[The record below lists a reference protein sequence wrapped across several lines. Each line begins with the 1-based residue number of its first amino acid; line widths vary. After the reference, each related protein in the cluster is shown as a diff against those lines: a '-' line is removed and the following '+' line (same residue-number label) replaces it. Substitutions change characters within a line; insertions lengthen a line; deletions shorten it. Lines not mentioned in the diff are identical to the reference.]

1 MSELQ
6 AATHG
11 TGNGWMYHDKPRYD
25 DGDEVPAQYCCQHPG
40 CGEVDQEHWIG
51 GAKMRRCEDCGL
63 PFCPSHIGFF
73 DLCRECGLK
82 CFLDGGM

>member
-1 MSELQ
+1 MSELL

-25 DGDEVPAQYCCQHPG
+25 DGDEVPAQYCCQ
-40 CGEVDQEHWIG
+40 
-51 GAKMRRCEDCGL
+51 
-63 PFCPSHIGFF
+63 FCPEHIGFF

-82 CFLDGGM
+82 CFLNGGIE